1 MENLKELL
9 GQIKLF
15 IRFDSA
21 VVDELDSLR
30 SRVAALEEDNKRLTA
45 TQRADGRLLRET
57 MMSVGQIRRGEP

>member
-1 MENLKELL
+1 MDNLKELL

-57 MMSVGQIRRGEP
+57 MMSGGQIRRGEP